1 MSRIRLKDKL
11 RQGLFLLDGAMGTE
25 LIARR
30 IEPGKCNE
38 MLNLEAPGT
47 IIQVHESYLQSGS
60 DAVLTNTF
68 GGNSFSLARHGLM
81 SRVLDINNAAAQ
93 LARKAAG
100 ASKYVLGDIGP
111 SGDFLEPYGSL
122 KPHQLQAAFEEQAKV
137 LRTGGVDGFI
147 IETMSAVDEIII
159 AIEAA
164 KSVAADLPVLASMS
178 FDKRGDDFRTMMGID
193 VTKAVS
199 SITSAGADAV
209 GFNCGTCS
217 LDDYIELAK
226 RFVAAARS
234 LNKNILVFAEP
245 NAGMPQ
251 VTDGKVLY
259 KVTPDEYASAA
270 QKIYEAGVPIIG
282 GCCGTTP
289 DHIKAMS
296 KKLRA

>member
-1 MSRIRLKDKL
+1 VSKVRLKDKL
-11 RQGLFLLDGAMGTE
+11 RQGLFILDGAMGTE
-25 LIARR
+25 IIARR
-30 IEPGKCNE
+30 VEPGKCNE
-38 MLNLEAPGT
+38 ILNLESPGT
-47 IIQVHESYLQSGS
+47 IMQVHESYLHAGS

-68 GGNSFSLARHGLM
+68 GGNFFSLARHGLM
-81 SRVLDINNAAAQ
+81 SRIFDINNAATQ

-100 ASKYVLGDIGP
+100 PLKYVLGDIGP

-122 KPHQLQAAFEEQAKV
+122 KPHQLTSAFAEQAKV
-137 LRTGGVDGFI
+137 LRAGGIDGFI
-147 IETMSAVDEIII
+147 IETMSAVEEIVI
-159 AIEAA
+159 AVEAV
-164 KSVAADLPVLASMS
+164 KSVAVDLPVLASMS

-193 VTKAVS
+193 VKRAVS
-199 SITSAGADAV
+199 SIASAGADAV

-217 LDDYIELAK
+217 LDDYIQLAK
-226 RFVAAARS
+226 RFVDAARS

-251 VTDGKVLY
+251 VADGKVVY
-259 KVTPDEYASAA
+259 KVTPDEFALAA

-289 DHIKAMS
+289 AHIKALA

>member
-30 IEPGKCNE
+30 IGPDKCNE
-38 MLNLEAPGT
+38 LLNLEAPGT
-47 IIQVHESYLQSGS
+47 IIQIHESYLQAGS

-68 GGNSFSLARHGLM
+68 GGNSFALARQGLM
-81 SRVLDINNAAAQ
+81 NRALDINNAAAQ

-100 ASKYVLGDIGP
+100 LSKYVLGDLGP

-122 KPHQLQAAFEEQAKV
+122 KPHQLTTAFADQAKV
-137 LRTGGVDGFI
+137 LKAGGIDGFI
-147 IETMSAVDEIII
+147 IETMSAVEEIVI
-159 AIEAA
+159 AIEAV
-164 KSVAADLPVLASMS
+164 KSVAVDLPVLASMS
-178 FDKRGDDFRTMMGID
+178 FDKRGQDFRTMMGVD
-193 VTKAVS
+193 VKAAVS
-199 SITSAGADAV
+199 SIAAAGADAV

-226 RFVAAARS
+226 RFVDAARS
-234 LNKNILVFAEP
+234 LNKNILLYAEP

-251 VTDGKVLY
+251 VIDGKVLY
-259 KVTPDEYASAA
+259 KVSPDEYASAA
-270 QKIYEAGVPIIG
+270 QKIYEAGITIIG

-289 DHIKAMS
+289 DHIRALS